1 MASSAPGSADT
12 RVSVLIVEDH
22 AASAAGY
29 EQLLSAHGY
38 QVRVA
43 RDGYQALSEI
53 AREQPSVVLLDLKV
67 PKLDGW
73 DLLDRLH
80 RQAREQDAPAV
91 RVIVIT
97 GDALATHHDLA
108 KSRGAHDVLT
118 KPVEPPRL
126 LRAIE
131 AALS

>member
-1 MASSAPGSADT
+1 MTSASGSAAA
-12 RVSVLIVEDH
+12 RPSVLIVEDH

-29 EQLLSAHGY
+29 EQLLKAHGY

-43 RDGYQALSEI
+43 RDGYRALPEI
-53 AREQPSVVLLDLKV
+53 ARDQPSLVLLDLKV

-73 DLLDRLH
+73 DLLDRLQ
-80 RQAREQDAPAV
+80 RQGPEGHERAL

-97 GDALATHHDLA
+97 GDALSTHHDLA
-108 KSRGAHDVLT
+108 RSRGAHDVLT